1 MKKTFLY
8 FLLAMLPLAANAE
21 PVEVGE
27 IWYELDEVDHTA
39 VVVASGDEPY
49 SGAIEIPT
57 SIYYNNNYY
66 IVKAIGEKA
75 FEECTELTSITIHE
89 GIESIE
95 LGAFYHCCFLESVV
109 IPKSVKKNRCII
121 VFCLRTIDKC

>member
-66 IVKAIGEKA
+66 IVKAVCQEQMP
-75 FEECTELTSITIHE
+75 
-89 GIESIE
+89 
-95 LGAFYHCCFLESVV
+95 VR
-109 IPKSVKKNRCII
+109 NII
-121 VFCLRTIDKC
+121 VISFIKFI